1 MAGSPEALVTVRV
14 VPRSHPTVEVTTDGI
29 VVRVSALPVDGR
41 ATEEARRS
49 LASALGVPP
58 SAVTLRTGRRARTK
72 VFAVR
77 GLAPEEVGA
86 RLRRR

>member
-1 MAGSPEALVTVRV
+1 MAGSPEALVTVQV
-14 VPRSHPTVEVTTDGI
+14 VPRSRPSVEVTDDGI
-29 VVRVSALPVDGR
+29 VLRVSAPPVDGR

-49 LASALGVPP
+49 LAEALGVPH

-77 GLAPEEVGA
+77 GLSPDEVGA
-86 RLRRR
+86 RLGRR

>member
-1 MAGSPEALVTVRV
+1 MAGSPEALVTVQV
-14 VPRSHPTVEVTTDGI
+14 VPRSRPSVEVADDGI
-29 VVRVSALPVDGR
+29 VLRVSAPPVDGR

-49 LASALGVPP
+49 LAEALGVPP

-77 GLAPEEVGA
+77 GLSPDEVSA
-86 RLRRR
+86 RLGRR